1 MPEILKRGE
10 LPEERKYQGTCSN
23 CKSEIRFGHGEVNH
37 SHSYD
42 PRDGVSIF
50 EATCPV
56 CSKKMYPNRVG
67 GVGLAR

>member
-23 CKSEIRFGHGEVNH
+23 CKSEIRFGHSEVH
-37 SHSYD
+37 HSYD
-42 PRDGVSIF
+42 QRDGGSIF
-50 EATCPV
+50 KATCPV
-56 CSKKMYPNRVG
+56 CQKDMYPNRVG